1 MMVIILS
8 RFCLCAGAQMGCH
21 LMSVVNGDR
30 PWWWRHMNEDD
41 NALDDANRY
50 NDMEVGQIPPMSK
63 QNLWY
68 WLSSYMGKSK
78 RGISHGTKFIKKK
91 LKVSYPPLAFRKKP
105 WDIWYDLTVA
115 YYGYHRL
122 SLPSLRPYIG
132 HSTPHSKGT
141 AIPSMYGSCSSLL
154 ISTHQ
159 RKGMLG
165 MEEARY

>member
-1 MMVIILS
+1 M
-8 RFCLCAGAQMGCH
+8 R
-21 LMSVVNGDR
+21 
-30 PWWWRHMNEDD
+30 
-41 NALDDANRY
+41 
-50 NDMEVGQIPPMSK
+50 
-63 QNLWY
+63 
-68 WLSSYMGKSK
+68 SSYMGKSK